1 MNGKTL
7 FRGWFFLVVALWV
20 CPAQIMAGTCLECH
34 RERNGALVAA
44 WEKSRH
50 AQAGL
55 GCEACHG
62 EEHDGTMARRAR
74 PVEACVS
81 GCHERERGSHTLS
94 KHGVIAVLEGERLD
108 FSLPL
113 KEGNQR
119 APSCAYCHLHD
130 TEHDAGAG
138 ILPLIPTATVS
149 VESLAVRAEARA
161 APCRDCHSPRFVE
174 TWFSTGDKMV
184 EIGRMKVREAEAL
197 LTRHEDAEAGKI
209 LARMKGAHLSN
220 VRLGVGHASPDDQW
234 WHGHPALDGD
244 LLRIKSLAGERMPRH
259 TPTENGQ

>member
-1 MNGKTL
+1 MNGETL
-7 FRGWFFLVVALWV
+7 FRGWFFLVVTLWAGS
-20 CPAQIMAGTCLECH
+20 AQVMAGTCLECH
-34 RERNGALVAA
+34 RERDGALVTA

-62 EEHDGTMARRAR
+62 AEHDGAMARRAR
-74 PVEACVS
+74 PVEACAS
-81 GCHERERGSHTLS
+81 TCHARERSSHMLS
-94 KHGVIAVLEGERLD
+94 KHGVIALLEGERLD

-113 KEGNQR
+113 KDGNQR

-138 ILPLIPTATVS
+138 ILPLIPLAAVSNASLTV
-149 VESLAVRAEARA
+149 RTEARA
-161 APCRDCHSPRFVE
+161 VPCRDCHSPRFVE

-184 EIGRMKVREAEAL
+184 EIGRMKVREAETLIA
-197 LTRHEDAEAGKI
+197 RHEDVEAGKI
-209 LARMKGAHLSN
+209 LARMKDVHLSN

-244 LLRIKSLAGERMPRH
+244 LLRIKSRIGEILSQGSQTMNRP
-259 TPTENGQ
+259 

>member
-7 FRGWFFLVVALWV
+7 FRGWFFLLMTLWA
-20 CPAQIMAGTCLECH
+20 CPAQLMAGTCLECH
-34 RERNGALVAA
+34 RERDGALVAA

-55 GCEACHG
+55 ECESCHG
-62 EEHDGTMARRAR
+62 AEHDGAMARRAR

-81 GCHERERGSHTLS
+81 GCHERERSSYTLS

-119 APSCAYCHLHD
+119 SPSCAYCHLHD
-130 TEHDAGAG
+130 KEHDAGSG
-138 ILPLIPTATVS
+138 ILPLDPAGLTS
-149 VESLAVRAEARA
+149 GPDLAARIEARA

-174 TWFSTGDKMV
+174 TWFSTGDRMV

-197 LTRHEDAEAGKI
+197 LTRHEDAEAEKI
-209 LARMKGAHLSN
+209 LARMKGVHLSN

-244 LLRIKSLAGERMPRH
+244 LLRIKSRVGEILSRGSQSVN
-259 TPTENGQ
+259 TP